1 MYGQKIRKG
10 EYEFLGINEY
20 GSTGTLYH
28 VAYGVIRIKD
38 ISAAERQLLC
48 ETYSLEEPDAGDLE
62 MSVKF
67 ESELATAAFRYFST
81 DYDTDEEYQSYE
93 AALKAME
100 DLRTKLKS
108 A

>member
-1 MYGQKIRKG
+1 MYGRKIRKG

-48 ETYSLEEPDAGDLE
+48 ETYSLSKCP
-62 MSVKF
+62 MP
-67 ESELATAAFRYFST
+67 ATSKCPQNSRANWPQPPSAISAQT
-81 DYDTDEEYQSYE
+81 TT
-93 AALKAME
+93 
-100 DLRTKLKS
+100 RTKS
-108 A
+108 TSPVNNPHQI